1 MIVGVGIDTVE
12 IPRLRKTLARYGDR
26 FIQRVFTPEER
37 DYCAAHADPAPHF
50 AVRFA
55 AKEALFKALGTG
67 WARGVTWQDVEV
79 RRKAPAAPFLELT
92 GEAQRLSKTFGTQS
106 IHLSLSHSE
115 NTAIALVIL
124 EK

>member
-1 MIVGVGIDTVE
+1 MIVGVGVDIVE

-26 FIQRVFTPEER
+26 FIKRVFTPEEK
-37 DYCAAHADPAPHF
+37 DYCAAHADPAPHY

-67 WARGVTWQDVEV
+67 WAKGVTWQDVEV
-79 RRKAPAAPFLELT
+79 RRKSPGAPSLEVT
-92 GEAQRLSKTFGTQS
+92 GEAQKVSRTFGTKS

-115 NTAIALVIL
+115 DSAIALVIL

>member
-1 MIVGVGIDTVE
+1 MIIGVGIDTVE

-26 FIQRVFTPEER
+26 FVQRVFTPEEKE
-37 DYCAAHADPAPHF
+37 YCIAHADPTPHY

-79 RRKAPAAPFLELT
+79 RRKTPGAPHLELT
-92 GEAQRLSKTFGTQS
+92 GEAQILSKTFGTQS
-106 IHLSLSHSE
+106 IHLSLSHSD
-115 NTAIALVIL
+115 NSAIALVIL
-124 EK
+124 ER